1 MIPIAFKNE
10 SVPGQ
15 KTVAILAADIGGTKT
30 NVALYQSGADGLMIT
45 REQRYVSANY
55 PSLTDIIH
63 DFCGDALPDRIA
75 AAVAG
80 PVIDG
85 KSKLTNLPWVL
96 DSKAMS
102 EDLQDPCLLHQ

>member
-10 SVPGQ
+10 PQSGQ
-15 KTVAILAADIGGTKT
+15 KPVAILAADIGGTKT
-30 NVALYQSGADGLMIT
+30 NVAMYQSGNNGLTIT
-45 REQRYVSANY
+45 REQRYVSVDHA
-55 PSLTDIIH
+55 SLMDIIR
-63 DFCGDALPDRIA
+63 DFCGNNLPDRIA

-96 DSKAMS
+96 DSNAMS
-102 EDLQDPCLLHQ
+102 EELHI